1 MTVFKSFFRVSRR
14 YLWPVLMYIAI
25 MVGMTSLISSAM
37 GPQTDELQVTT
48 ENYRL
53 AVLNEDTGDVLS
65 QALVTFIGEQAN
77 IQDIGT
83 TEREI
88 RDALFWRDVDYVLR
102 IPQGFGAQ
110 VLAGKDPQLETYAT
124 PNDYVHMYVDAAVN
138 RFLGTLSV
146 YRSQYPQMPL
156 EELIDSTRGDLAAGV
171 QLSRVD
177 NGAAKGPEESMAMY
191 YRYMS
196 YSLLAAISSGM
207 GMVLAVLLNKGL
219 VYRNRASSLSET
231 AMTAQLAAAGL
242 LFSTL
247 IWLVLIAF
255 GVVLNKLPIASLF
268 SGRLLWMLLASYL
281 YMIFCMALT
290 ILITAF
296 TQKTQVVTGVS
307 NVISLGSSFLGGV
320 FVPIEF
326 LGPSV
331 AAIGKAFPAY
341 WYTAGIRALSDA
353 PELNA
358 QALSSY
364 GRSMGV
370 VVLMIAVLLAGAL
383 LVNKIKRQRGL

>member
-1 MTVFKSFFRVSRR
+1 MG
-14 YLWPVLMYIAI
+14 LDQMIA
-25 MVGMTSLISSAM
+25 
-37 GPQTDELQVTT
+37 QT
-48 ENYRL
+48 R
-53 AVLNEDTGDVLS
+53 A
-65 QALVTFIGEQAN
+65 
-77 IQDIGT
+77 
-83 TEREI
+83 
-88 RDALFWRDVDYVLR
+88 
-102 IPQGFGAQ
+102 
-110 VLAGKDPQLETYAT
+110 
-124 PNDYVHMYVDAAVN
+124 
-138 RFLGTLSV
+138 
-146 YRSQYPQMPL
+146 
-156 EELIDSTRGDLAAGV
+156 DLANGV
-171 QLSRVD
+171 QLQRVVSG
-177 NGAAKGPEESMAMY
+177 GARGPEESMAMY

-255 GVVLNKLPIASLF
+255 GVLLNKLPIASLF

-358 QALSSY
+358 QALSRY

-370 VVLMIAVLLAGAL
+370 VALMIAVLLAGAL